1 MSEHRP
7 PMPSG
12 LSRRAL
18 LWRSGAVAAG
28 IATAW
33 TLPSAARGLVD
44 RTPASAPLTAL
55 TVRTLAEVDRVDGYL
70 ITEPRLDSVF
80 PHAAVSLR
88 APAGADLHVRS
99 RGLDGS
105 WSEWQRVP
113 MMTEEGPD
121 HSSGPAGAAP
131 PRAPVWVGEADRSQI
146 AVAGASRDHIDVHLV
161 DSLGLAQ
168 SLGEQLRSLSWRARG
183 RVAHADNHP
192 PIRARTEWG
201 AQPMRGRPRYAQ
213 EAEFAVLHHT
223 VTTNR
228 YPADHTFAI
237 ARAIQYHHQQV
248 NGWDDIGYNFLVDRY
263 GRILQGR
270 HGGVR
275 RPVIGAHAGGFNT
288 GAIGVGV
295 IGDHRGEP
303 HTPETRQALTELL
316 AWLCDEHGIDPQG
329 RTRRVSRGSS
339 RFPPGHE
346 VELPTLCGHRDVSRT
361 SCPGEPPYRNLPR
374 LRRDVDNHRRTR
386 GLSEL
391 VPLLGR

>member
-1 MSEHRP
+1 MSEHGP
-7 PMPSG
+7 PAPSG

-18 LWRSGAVAAG
+18 LWRSGAVVAG
-28 IATAW
+28 VATAW
-33 TLPSAARGLVD
+33 TLPSAARGLVGQ
-44 RTPASAPLTAL
+44 TPASAPLTAL
-55 TVRTLAEVDRVDGYL
+55 PVRTLAELGRVDGYL
-70 ITEPRLDSVF
+70 IAEPRLESMF

-113 MMTEEGPD
+113 AMAEEGPD
-121 HSSGPAGAAP
+121 DGGGPTGAT

-146 AVAGASRDHIDVHLV
+146 AVAGASRGHVDMHLV
-161 DSLGLAQ
+161 DPLGLAQ
-168 SLGEQLRSLSWRARG
+168 GWGEQLRSLSWRARG
-183 RVAHADNHP
+183 RIAHADNHP

-201 AQPMRGRPRYAQ
+201 AQPMRGRPSYAQ
-213 EAEFAVLHHT
+213 EAAFAVLHHT
-223 VTTNR
+223 ATTNG
-228 YPADHTFAI
+228 YSADHTFAI
-237 ARAIQYHHQQV
+237 ARAIQYHHQRV

-275 RPVIGAHAGGFNT
+275 EPVIGAHAGGFNT

-339 RFPPGHE
+339 RFPPGRE

-361 SCPGEPPYRNLPR
+361 SCPGDPPYRDLPR
-374 LRRDVDNHRRTR
+374 LRRDVDRRRGTR
-386 GLSEL
+386 GFPEL